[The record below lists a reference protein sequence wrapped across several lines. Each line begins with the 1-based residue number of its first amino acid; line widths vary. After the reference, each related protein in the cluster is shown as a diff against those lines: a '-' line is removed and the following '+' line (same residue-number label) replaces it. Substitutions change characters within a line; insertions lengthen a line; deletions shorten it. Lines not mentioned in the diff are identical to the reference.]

1 MAESNE
7 LSIPEIKGVIPSNP
21 KELKGF
27 TDKLQVGIDL
37 VKTALKQRD
46 IEPEKYKAILKQGR
60 EWAELKLRAE
70 LKLKNVIELVDKK
83 SKWDNQNLPNG
94 ELIKGKTEIIQEEFG
109 LTKKQQEQ
117 ISKLTKDGVDE
128 AIKKSKENDDIPT
141 RYSAIRC
148 SMLPGE
154 APKPVTEKYKM
165 YINIKTSSG
174 KNETII
180 LDYDYETELNDN
192 FYHAVDQARGYFSDN
207 IYVNPPFSYVG
218 GKTRLMHE
226 IMPMIEVWSEGKENI
241 VSPFLG
247 AGAIELN
254 LGNRSHNV
262 IGYDGDKNVANLWT
276 QIMDNNKKLKE
287 RIHYYIRE
295 RRMDKATTSNYKKIY
310 LKTWD
315 DYFENGI
322 FTKALDKAAIYWI
335 LIMTSYGSRVRS
347 RSAGKQF
354 FRNMK
359 HDFVDYKIG
368 NYNRFT
374 QEWSGDEES
383 KYYSH
388 FTFGGCM
395 SFEESINKHPD
406 DFLYCDPPY
415 INVAMDYGTKYNDTL
430 WKKEDHQKLADIL
443 HCRKNWILSYN
454 DDPEIIEMYK
464 DCKRDELEIKYSIS
478 NAEEMK
484 VSKEL
489 LIYGPMAVS
498 E

>member
-1 MAESNE
+1 MAESKE
-7 LSIPEIKGVIPSNP
+7 LIIPDIKGVIPSNSR
-21 KELKGF
+21 EIKGF

-37 VKTALKQRD
+37 VKTALKQRG
-46 IEPEKYKAILKQGR
+46 IEAEKYKAILKQGR

-70 LKLKNVIELVDKK
+70 LKLKEIIDNNPSGSGK
-83 SKWDNQNLPNG
+83 SKTDTNIKFKA
-94 ELIKGKTEIIQEEFG
+94 ELRQELGLTEIQYN
-109 LTKKQQEQ
+109 Q
-117 ISKLTKDGVDE
+117 IRKLTKDGVDE

-148 SMLPGE
+148 SKIPGE
-154 APKPVTEKYKM
+154 KPKPVTEKNKM

-180 LDYDYETELNDN
+180 LDYDYEHILNDD
-192 FYHAVDQARGYFSDN
+192 FYRTIDKVKGYFNDN

-347 RSAGKQF
+347 RSAGKHF

-368 NYNRFT
+368 NYNSFT
-374 QEWSGDEES
+374 LEWSDGDKES

-395 SFEESINKHPD
+395 SFEESIAKHPD

-415 INVAMDYGTKYNDTL
+415 INVAMDYGTKYNDNL

-443 HCRKNWILSYN
+443 HSRKNWILSYN

-478 NAEEMK
+478 SAEEMK

-489 LIYGPMAVS
+489 LIYGPMTVS